1 MKSMKGSHLAENLAS
16 LRRSRGL
23 SQEKVAEA
31 VGVTRQA
38 VAKWELGETA
48 PDVLHSDALAAL
60 YDVSLD
66 DLVHYDQKR
75 AGIPAPP
82 RGKHIFGTVQVGER
96 GQIVIPK
103 RARDLLGIRPGD
115 ALVVLGDT
123 NPGTSGLALVQA
135 EQFTGMLELAGRA
148 MEQEEAGMRV
158 KYQIA
163 VALSHQAELLIFD
176 EPTSG
181 LDPVSRDE
189 LLTLFRAIAADGK
202 RSILFSTH
210 ITSDLERC
218 ADDITYIKDGQLLS
232 SAPKADFA
240 AAFRHLRTPEDRGE
254 LTLEEIIVR
263 TERRT
268 FHV

>member
-38 VAKWELGETA
+38 VAKWEQGETA

-103 RARDLLGIRPGD
+103 RARELFSLGKGEE
-115 ALVVLGDT
+115 LVVLGDT
-123 NPGTSGLALVQA
+123 NPGTAGIALVPAQLL
-135 EQFTGMLELAGRA
+135 TSLLELAGQV
-148 MEQEEAGMRV
+148 QEET
-158 KYQIA
+158 
-163 VALSHQAELLIFD
+163 E
-176 EPTSG
+176 
-181 LDPVSRDE
+181 
-189 LLTLFRAIAADGK
+189 K
-202 RSILFSTH
+202 R
-210 ITSDLERC
+210 E
-218 ADDITYIKDGQLLS
+218 DGQ
-232 SAPKADFA
+232 
-240 AAFRHLRTPEDRGE
+240 
-254 LTLEEIIVR
+254 
-263 TERRT
+263 
-268 FHV
+268 

>member
-1 MKSMKGSHLAENLAS
+1 MNGNHLARNLSS
-16 LRRSRGL
+16 LRQVSGL

-103 RARDLLGIRPGD
+103 RARELFGLNRGD
-115 ALVVLGDT
+115 TLVVLGDT
-123 NPGTSGLALVQA
+123 NPGTAGIALVPAQLLTGLLDLANQRQQDA
-135 EQFTGMLELAGRA
+135 ENAG
-148 MEQEEAGMRV
+148 EKE
-158 KYQIA
+158 
-163 VALSHQAELLIFD
+163 D
-176 EPTSG
+176 EP
-181 LDPVSRDE
+181 
-189 LLTLFRAIAADGK
+189 
-202 RSILFSTH
+202 
-210 ITSDLERC
+210 
-218 ADDITYIKDGQLLS
+218 
-232 SAPKADFA
+232 
-240 AAFRHLRTPEDRGE
+240 
-254 LTLEEIIVR
+254 
-263 TERRT
+263 
-268 FHV
+268 